1 MPILDS
7 LLERLE
13 AIGDHVG
20 TDTDCSHFGELILPW
35 SHTCWQEE
43 LSRCYR
49 TFHPKAAA
57 QILFKC
63 TWNMLQDRSSARPT
77 KQVRVNLRKLKCQA
91 PFSNLN
97 SVRLEISYKKK
108 KLQKKKKE
116 KIHMWRLNN
125 MLLNNQWITEE
136 IKQYL
141 ETNEKAVPRGKFM
154 AMQTYLRK

>member
-1 MPILDS
+1 
-7 LLERLE
+7 
-13 AIGDHVG
+13 
-20 TDTDCSHFGELILPW
+20 
-35 SHTCWQEE
+35 
-43 LSRCYR
+43 
-49 TFHPKAAA
+49 
-57 QILFKC
+57 
-63 TWNMLQDRSSARPT
+63 MLQDRSSARPT